1 LDCLLG
7 TVVAAPVNAQTA
19 PIVEVASVIKAAE
32 GAAADVAVTVTCEAG
47 LPADVTVALNEHV
60 GSKIA
65 SGSGVT
71 GFLCTGQ
78 PQSETVR
85 VRAERAPFKA
95 GVAVLSGF
103 LSVCV
108 QDVGSCDSALTDK
121 SGRYDPKQVDVASK
135 AHVGV
140 SEPTDRGHDVELA
153 LRG

>member
-1 LDCLLG
+1 VGIFDEQLWG
-7 TVVAAPVNAQTA
+7 TWV
-19 PIVEVASVIKAAE
+19 SVIT
-32 GAAADVAVTVTCEAG
+32 AADVAVTVTCEAG
-47 LPADVTVALNEHV
+47 LPADVTVALNERV

-108 QDVGSCDSALTDK
+108 PDVGSCDSAILA
-121 SGRYDPKQVDVASK
+121 SQVVTIRNK
-135 AHVGV
+135 
-140 SEPTDRGHDVELA
+140 
-153 LRG
+153 